1 MQTFTTTEEAAA
13 YRAFKVFIRN
23 GSGSRMF
30 KRDEQGRILKDA
42 GGTFLRET
50 LEEACMRRWREC
62 PQTTRTEFMAYAK
75 AARSAA

>member
-1 MQTFTTTEEAAA
+1 MTFAPHLEEAG

-42 GGTFLRET
+42 NGSFLRET

-62 PQTTRTEFMAYAK
+62 PQSTRDEFMAYAH
-75 AARSAA
+75 AALAA